1 MTSIEV
7 AIITGIITAGLI
19 IIICYWLER
28 KYNNYC
34 KKKDSEEAS
43 VTPET
48 KDSNLLTSYSFLNT
62 AFEDYSIRRNS
73 FNKKKVSITFS
84 LKVGGIYINKEL
96 EADSFQNL
104 MVKLRNWYEINN
116 TKLEFIN
123 ENLEDIK

>member
-1 MTSIEV
+1 MTISAIQLIWLLVITIILSIGASIWIE
-7 AIITGIITAGLI
+7 G
-19 IIICYWLER
+19 
-28 KYNNYC
+28 KY
-34 KKKDSEEAS
+34 KKYVHSQEAEEK
-43 VTPET
+43 VPET

-123 ENLEDIK
+123 ENLEDIN